1 MKEAIVRKTTAKI
14 FASAALVVIGALTLS
29 ACGGQSAGGDS
40 GGSGSS
46 VSGLT
51 GSVNTDGS
59 STVAPLTEAAADLFR
74 DEEAGVNVSVA
85 TSGTGGGFKTFCAG
99 ETDISNASR
108 AIKDEEAAECEAAGI
123 EYTEIIAANDGLS
136 VIVNPENDWAEDL
149 TIEQLNTIWAPEA
162 EGEITNWNQVDPSFP
177 DQAITLF
184 GAGTDSGT
192 FDYFTDAVNGEEG
205 AIRTDY
211 SPSED
216 DNITIQGVSGDVG
229 AIGFLGLSYV
239 EENEGVIK
247 AVAVDG
253 VMPSTETVQDGT
265 YTPLGRPLFIYVNNA
280 AYLEKEQVKAFVDFY
295 VENSADIAERALFVP
310 LTEDQVTTAADELAS
325 LG

>member
-1 MKEAIVRKTTAKI
+1 M
-14 FASAALVVIGALTLS
+14 VVIGALTLS
-29 ACGGQSAGGDS
+29 ACGGQPAEGDS
-40 GGSGSS
+40 GGSGGSA
-46 VSGLT
+46 SGLS
-51 GSVNTDGS
+51 GSVTTDGS
-59 STVAPLTEAAADLFR
+59 STVAPLTEAAADLFG
-74 DEEAGVNVSVA
+74 DEESGVNVSVA
-85 TSGTGGGFKTFCAG
+85 TSGTGGGFKSFCAD

-108 AIKDEEAAECEAAGI
+108 PIKDEEAAECEAAGV
-123 EYTEIIAANDGLS
+123 EYTEIVAANDGLS
-136 VIVNPENDWAEDL
+136 VIINPENDWAEDL
-149 TIEQLNTIWAPEA
+149 TVEQLNTIWGPEA
-162 EGEITNWNQVDPSFP
+162 EGEITNWNQVDSSFP

-192 FDYFTDAVNGEEG
+192 FDYFTDAINGEEG

-216 DNITIQGVSGDVG
+216 DNITVQGVSGDVG

-247 AVAVDG
+247 AAMIDG

-280 AYLEKEQVKAFVDFY
+280 SYVEKEQVKAFVDFY
-295 VENSADIAERALFVP
+295 VANSLDIAERALFVP
-310 LTEDQVTTAADELAS
+310 LTEEQVTTASDELAS

>member
-1 MKEAIVRKTTAKI
+1 MKSIQRT
-14 FASAALVVIGALTLS
+14 ALVVAAFATALTLS
-29 ACGGQSAGGDS
+29 ACGGQPTGNEGGDS
-40 GGSGSS
+40 ESGSAA
-46 VSGLT
+46 GA
-51 GSVNTDGS
+51 VNTDGS

-74 DEEAGVNVSVA
+74 EEAPDINVSVA
-85 TSGTGGGFKTFCAG
+85 TSGTGGGFQTFCAG

-108 AIKDEEAAECEAAGI
+108 AISDEEAAACADAGI

-136 VIVNPENDWAEDL
+136 VILNIENDWADDL
-149 TIEQLNTIWAPEA
+149 TVEQLNKIWAPES
-162 EGEITNWNQVDPSFP
+162 EGTITNWNQVDPSFP
-177 DQAITLF
+177 DQPLVLF

-192 FDYFTDAVNGEEG
+192 FDYFTDAINGEEG

-239 EENEGVIK
+239 EENADVIK
-247 AVAVDG
+247 AAAVDG

-280 AYLEKEQVKAFVDFY
+280 AYLENSAVKSFVDFY
-295 VENSADIAERALFVP
+295 VENSAAISERALFVP
-310 LTEDQVTTAADELAS
+310 LTEDQVVTATEELAS

>member
-1 MKEAIVRKTTAKI
+1 MRKTTAKI
-14 FASAALVVIGALTLS
+14 FASTALVVIGALTLS
-29 ACGGQSAGGDS
+29 ACGGQPAEGDS
-40 GGSGSS
+40 GGTGGSA
-46 VSGLT
+46 SGLSGAVT
-51 GSVNTDGS
+51 TDGS
-59 STVAPLTEAAADLFR
+59 STVAPLTEAAADLFG
-74 DEEAGVNVSVA
+74 DEESGVNVSVA
-85 TSGTGGGFKTFCAG
+85 TSGTGGGFKSFCAD

-108 AIKDEEAAECEAAGI
+108 PIKDEEAAECEAAGV
-123 EYTEIIAANDGLS
+123 EYTEIVAANDGLS
-136 VIVNPENDWAEDL
+136 VIINPENDWAEDL
-149 TIEQLNTIWAPEA
+149 TVEQLNTIWGPES
-162 EGEITNWNQVDPSFP
+162 EGEITNWNQVDSSFP

-192 FDYFTDAVNGEEG
+192 FDYFTDAINGEEG

-216 DNITIQGVSGDVG
+216 DNITVQGVSGDVG

-247 AVAVDG
+247 AAMIDG

-280 AYLEKEQVKAFVDFY
+280 SYVEKEQVKAFVDFY
-295 VENSADIAERALFVP
+295 VANSLDIAERALFVP
-310 LTEDQVTTAADELAS
+310 LTEEQVTTASDELAS

>member
-1 MKEAIVRKTTAKI
+1 MRKTTAKI
-14 FASAALVVIGALTLS
+14 LASTALVVIGALTLS
-29 ACGGQSAGGDS
+29 ACGGQSAEGDS
-40 GGSGSS
+40 NGSGDSA
-46 VSGLT
+46 SGLSGAVT
-51 GSVNTDGS
+51 TDGS
-59 STVAPLTEAAADLFR
+59 STVAPLTEAAADLFG
-74 DEEAGVNVSVA
+74 DEESGVNVSVA
-85 TSGTGGGFKTFCAG
+85 TSGTGGGFKSFCAD

-108 AIKDEEAAECEAAGI
+108 PIKDEEAAECEAAGV
-123 EYTEIIAANDGLS
+123 EYTEIVAANDGLS
-136 VIVNPENDWAEDL
+136 VIINPENDWAEDL
-149 TIEQLNTIWAPEA
+149 TVEQLNTIWSPEA
-162 EGEITNWNQVDPSFP
+162 EGEITNWNQVDSSFP

-192 FDYFTDAVNGEEG
+192 FDYFTDAINGEEG

-216 DNITIQGVSGDVG
+216 DNITVQGVSGDVG

-247 AVAVDG
+247 AAMIDG
-253 VMPSTETVQDGT
+253 VLPSTETVQDGT

-280 AYLEKEQVKAFVDFY
+280 AYVEKEQVKAFVDFY
-295 VENSADIAERALFVP
+295 VANSLDIAERALFVP
-310 LTEDQVTTAADELAS
+310 LTEEQVTTASDELAS